1 MVEQIP
7 GKSQTVWKTRV
18 PVLTSENSEF
28 KAYSVLIGIKKVTT
42 KVKRVVYKEQKNNHD
57 CACNNKIWQNLKE
70 KLANPQLNGRF

>member
-1 MVEQIP
+1 M
-7 GKSQTVWKTRV
+7 WKTRV

-57 CACNNKIWQNLKE
+57 CACNNKI
-70 KLANPQLNGRF
+70 